1 MGAGGGGGVGARGG
15 WLLAMTSPSP
25 SIGSSLGERV
35 GVRGSLLIELA
46 SKSSEPPSPCTLSP
60 DPVGGEGRAASLSS
74 FGSTLDKSISL
85 PGGNAGGFIAG
96 PSNGA
101 SQGPPAGRRKANT
114 DAATAPFILEKASSR
129 ALVESLRSKNIASTT
144 RIESASLHSRGLAP
158 SSQYSQEREAS
169 A

>member
-1 MGAGGGGGVGARGG
+1 MFGTRRPRCISPATIAACVAVRLPPTAR
-15 WLLAMTSPSP
+15 LLLPITSPSP

-60 DPVGGEGRAASLSS
+60 DQVGGEGRAASLSS

-85 PGGNAGGFIAG
+85 AGGNAGGFIAG

-101 SQGPPAGRRKANT
+101 SQGPPAVRRKANT
-114 DAATAPFILEKASSR
+114 DAGNAASILEKASSP
-129 ALVESLRSKNIASTT
+129 AVAESLGAKNM
-144 RIESASLHSRGLAP
+144 
-158 SSQYSQEREAS
+158 
-169 A
+169 